1 MTAQA
6 AMRRIL
12 PRSLATII
20 ALSAATAL
28 ASSSPGAPTIIQLE
42 PYLGDHWGFRAKING
57 HEGLFMMD
65 TGGGLTA
72 LAPEMAAQAGCK
84 PWGQL
89 TGFRMRGDRL
99 DLKRCDNVAIDIGDL
114 TLHLPTTGI
123 WDFNKM
129 LPKDAAP
136 LAANVGLDAF
146 AGHVL
151 TLDIHN
157 RQLIIETPKSLRAR
171 IAAAKQVPV
180 QFIKEVEGYSITFA
194 VALDLPKGR
203 VWMSL
208 DSGDDAAIT
217 IGTHLAAEMGLDPEK
232 KGAQPLDTALSGGV
246 PLHGSAYVK
255 DIIFDG
261 NIGAPI
267 ISSWVVTIDLVD
279 QRVWIAPA
287 SPKP

>member
-1 MTAQA
+1 VSAQGE
-6 AMRRIL
+6 MVRIL
-12 PRSLATII
+12 SRSV
-20 ALSAATAL
+20 ALVTAL
-28 ASSSPGAPTIIQLE
+28 AGTTALALSLPGPVMIKLE

-72 LAPEMAAQAGCK
+72 LAPDVATQAGCE

-114 TLHLPTTGI
+114 KLRLPTTGI

-146 AGHVL
+146 AGHVV
-151 TLDIHN
+151 TLDIGN
-157 RQLIIETPKSLRAR
+157 RLLVIETSKSLRAR
-171 IAAAKQVPV
+171 IAAAKEVPV
-180 QFIKEVEGYSITFA
+180 QFIKEVEGYSTTLA

-203 VWMSL
+203 VWMNL

-217 IGTHLAAEMGLDPEK
+217 VGSHLAAEMGLDPQK
-232 KGAQPLDTALSGGV
+232 KAAQPLDTMLTGGV
-246 PLHGSAYVK
+246 PLRGSAYVK

-267 ISSWVVTIDLVD
+267 IAGWIVTIDLVN

-287 SPKP
+287 SPKA

>member
-1 MTAQA
+1 MSAQCSMA
-6 AMRRIL
+6 RL
-12 PRSLATII
+12 LSRSV
-20 ALSAATAL
+20 ALLTAL
-28 ASSSPGAPTIIQLE
+28 AGTTALALSPPVAPVVIKLE

-57 HEGLFMMD
+57 REGLFMMD

-72 LAPEMAAQAGCK
+72 LAPDVAAQAGCE

-99 DLKRCDNVAIDIGDL
+99 DLKRCDNVAIDIGEL
-114 TLHLPTTGI
+114 RLRLPTTGI

-146 AGHVL
+146 AGRVV
-151 TLDIHN
+151 TLDIGK
-157 RQLIIETPKSLRAR
+157 RQLVIETPKSLRAR
-171 IAAAKQVPV
+171 IAAAKEVPV
-180 QFIKEVEGYSITFA
+180 QFIKEAEGYSTTLAI
-194 VALDLPKGR
+194 ALDLPKGR
-203 VWMSL
+203 AWMTL

-217 IGTHLAAEMGLDPEK
+217 VGSHLAADMGLDPQK
-232 KGAQPLDTALSGGV
+232 KAAQALDTVLAGGV

-267 ISSWVVTIDLVD
+267 ISGWIVTIDLVN

-287 SPKP
+287 SPKA

>member
-1 MTAQA
+1 MSAQCSMARLVSRSVALLTA
-6 AMRRIL
+6 
-12 PRSLATII
+12 LAG
-20 ALSAATAL
+20 ATAL
-28 ASSSPGAPTIIQLE
+28 ALSPAVVPVVIKLE

-57 HEGLFMMD
+57 REGLFMMD

-72 LAPEMAAQAGCK
+72 LAPDVAAQAGCE

-99 DLKRCDNVAIDIGDL
+99 DLKRCDNVAIDIGEL
-114 TLHLPTTGI
+114 RLRLPTTGI

-146 AGHVL
+146 AGRVV
-151 TLDIHN
+151 TLDIGK
-157 RQLIIETPKSLRAR
+157 RQLVIETPKSLRAR
-171 IAAAKQVPV
+171 IAAAKEVPV
-180 QFIKEVEGYSITFA
+180 QFIKEAEGYSTTLAI
-194 VALDLPKGR
+194 ALDLPKGR
-203 VWMSL
+203 VWMTL

-217 IGTHLAAEMGLDPEK
+217 VGSHLAADMGLDPQK
-232 KGAQPLDTALSGGV
+232 KAAQPLDTVLAGGV

-267 ISSWVVTIDLVD
+267 ISGWIVTIDLVN

-287 SPKP
+287 SPKA